1 VLIYKEV
8 PSRFDGTMKRR
19 HAGHQLLLN
28 YCYGHP
34 KSSLLFFPTS
44 PSVSFINHGDKR
56 KANAKIQW
64 SDYSYHKSE
73 WIDLPLVD
81 IKKLQK
87 TGLLMDIVATN
98 DIERGDEILLY
109 YGEEWEEKWA
119 SHIARWES
127 SQKNFTDTLRIQT
140 TVDLNSIEKDET
152 IKTIAELEEEPLP
165 EHIMTRCGF
174 ALPGEDVQGSASAA
188 TLIKGYSAA
197 DPKFVPC
204 EILDVEPLE
213 GTDRYLYR
221 AKVEHTSPQGD
232 VTLYSVKYDSS
243 QNFMRYTDKP
253 YTRDYYSKGAFR
265 HEIGLSEGIMPD
277 HWLDL

>member
-1 VLIYKEV
+1 
-8 PSRFDGTMKRR
+8 
-19 HAGHQLLLN
+19 
-28 YCYGHP
+28 
-34 KSSLLFFPTS
+34 
-44 PSVSFINHGDKR
+44 
-56 KANAKIQW
+56 
-64 SDYSYHKSE
+64 
-73 WIDLPLVD
+73 LVD

-87 TGLLMDIVATN
+87 TGLLMDIVATK

-109 YGEEWEEKWA
+109 YGEEWEEKWT

-140 TVDLNSIEKDET
+140 TVDLNSIEKEEM

-174 ALPGEDVQGSASAA
+174 ALPGEDVQGS
-188 TLIKGYSAA
+188 TGVGTVIKGYSAA

-213 GTDRYLYR
+213 GTDRYMYR
-221 AKVEHTSPQGD
+221 AKVEHRSPQGD

-277 HWLDL
+277 HWLDLQ